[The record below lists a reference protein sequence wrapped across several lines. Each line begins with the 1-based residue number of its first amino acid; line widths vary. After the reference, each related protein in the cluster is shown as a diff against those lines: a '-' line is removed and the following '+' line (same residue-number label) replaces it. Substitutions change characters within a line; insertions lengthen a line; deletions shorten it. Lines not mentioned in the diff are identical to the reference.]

1 HRILAGKKTSQR
13 LWMFKVKEE
22 QDDNKSLERYIYTS
36 QKREFSASWAGRKPR
51 VQIEGNF
58 VRTDSSTEASVDD
71 MLVAGSDMA
80 EFNKP
85 KCDVHQVGDEREVK
99 VLRSFNWPPSELI

>member
-1 HRILAGKKTSQR
+1 MFLSQNIIRKEGITR

-22 QDDNKSLERYIYTS
+22 QNA
-36 QKREFSASWAGRKPR
+36 QKQGFSASWAGGKPR
-51 VQIEGNF
+51 VQIEGNL
-58 VRTDSSTEASVDD
+58 VRTDSSTEATVDD

-85 KCDVHQVGDEREVK
+85 K
-99 VLRSFNWPPSELI
+99 W